1 MFVESSYFSATLP
14 DPEPIPR
21 RDNPRHVLSNS
32 SYAMPYKQCQASSNQ
47 SLLSLHDQTQN
58 DTREKRQKMSFC
70 HFPHVKY
77 IQNSDGVESQK
88 QECVQNK
95 AKENL
100 EIAAEANVEKEESR
114 EVSNEVEKQAM
125 TSKRKS
131 SKKSSFIVFK
141 SRFDKLQKQIEK
153 KGSKHFERKS
163 ENIFWEQ

>member
-1 MFVESSYFSATLP
+1 
-14 DPEPIPR
+14 
-21 RDNPRHVLSNS
+21 
-32 SYAMPYKQCQASSNQ
+32 
-47 SLLSLHDQTQN
+47 
-58 DTREKRQKMSFC
+58 MSFC
-70 HFPHVKY
+70 HFPHVIY

-131 SKKSSFIVFK
+131 SKKSIFIVFNTAVK
-141 SRFDKLQKQIEK
+141 SRFDKLQKPKEK
-153 KGSKHFERKS
+153 KGSKYFEKKVKTS
-163 ENIFWEQ
+163 FGNSDYPFPYTLS